1 MECYDDTTEALS
13 KPSTYFLLSNTI
25 LQEEEPKLLAEMS
38 SPKTETGN
46 IQDEPGASYSDRKW
60 EILKKRKPTI
70 IVVCQRN
77 TEAN

>member
-38 SPKTETGN
+38 SPRTETE
-46 IQDEPGASYSDRKW
+46 IYKMSLEP
-60 EILKKRKPTI
+60 L
-70 IVVCQRN
+70 IVI
-77 TEAN
+77 ESGKY